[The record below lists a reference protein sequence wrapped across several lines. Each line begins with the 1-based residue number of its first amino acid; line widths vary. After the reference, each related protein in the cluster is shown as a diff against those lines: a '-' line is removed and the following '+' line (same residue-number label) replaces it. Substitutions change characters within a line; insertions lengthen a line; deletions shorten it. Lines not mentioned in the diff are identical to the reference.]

1 MTFAVR
7 PIGLLADAVGQV
19 VFEASASWTVPDGVT
34 EISMVCVSSG
44 NIFSTW
50 EESVSSASVTVN
62 GTIVCRAQRGSNI
75 GDASYNGGMQGRSYT
90 AADGGDNWYGKGGG
104 GGAAGYAG
112 NGGDGGD
119 AYYDTG
125 SATNWNGKAGSGGG
139 GGGGLCG
146 DPVASQSAWGGGGV
160 GLTGIGT
167 SGAGGTTGGT
177 GSGKGGSGGQNGTLS
192 GPGSNTIS
200 AGASYGGGEPSYST
214 DTSAYQRGY
223 AGSLAYKNSVAVS
236 PGQVVTIT
244 IAKSVYVLSKSG
256 IRIMWGGGRS
266 YPSNAGN
273 ISPEG

>member
-1 MTFAVR
+1 MSFAVR
-7 PIGLLADAVGQV
+7 SIGSTEAAPSQA
-19 VFEASASWTVPDGVT
+19 VFEASASWMVPDGVT

-44 NIFSTW
+44 NIFSTVG
-50 EESVSSASVTVN
+50 ESVSSASVTVN
-62 GTIVCRAQRGSNI
+62 STIVCRARRGSNV
-75 GDASYNGGMQGRSYT
+75 GDAFYDGGMQGLSYT
-90 AADGGDNWYGKGGG
+90 AAEGGDNWYGKGGG

-146 DPVASQSAWGGGGV
+146 NPVASQSAWGGGGV

-167 SGAGGTTGGT
+167 SGAGGTVDGT

-192 GPGSNTIS
+192 GPGVSNIS
-200 AGASYGGGEPSYST
+200 AGASYGGGEPSYHNEMPSN
-214 DTSAYQRGY
+214 QRGY
-223 AGSLAYKNSVAVS
+223 AGSLAYRNGVAVS

-244 IAKSVYVLSKSG
+244 ISNSDYVRSKGG

-266 YPSNAGN
+266 YPSNAGDL
-273 ISPEG
+273 

>member
-7 PIGLLADAVGQV
+7 PIGLLEDAVGQA
-19 VFEASASWTVPDGVT
+19 VFTTSTSWTVPDGVT

-44 NIFSTW
+44 NMFSTW

-62 GTIVCRAQRGSNI
+62 GTIVCRAQRGSNV
-75 GDASYNGGMQGRSYT
+75 GDAFYNGGMQGLSYM
-90 AADGGDNWYGKGGG
+90 AAEGGDNWYGKGGG

-119 AYYDTG
+119 AYFDTG

-146 DPVASQSAWGGGGV
+146 NPVASQSAWGGGGV
-160 GLTGIGT
+160 GLTGMGA
-167 SGAGGTTGGT
+167 SGAGGTVDGT
-177 GSGKGGSGGQNGTLS
+177 GSGKGGSGGQNGTLA
-192 GPGSNTIS
+192 GLGSSAIS
-200 AGASYGGGEPSYST
+200 AGASYGGGEPSYYEGT
-214 DTSAYQRGY
+214 PANLRGY

-244 IAKSVYVLSKSG
+244 IAKSPNILSKSG

-266 YPSNAGN
+266 YPSNAGDL
-273 ISPEG
+273 